1 MANTTFQKILGNLST
16 NANVRNLVSD
26 LQRLSS
32 ELKKQRSK
40 LNTRFSAEKAEALR
54 QAHSQYKRILSL
66 TGKSEQDL
74 ERELEKALTKIK
86 KSAADVEKNLQYYRS
101 KAKGEAQKLEKLLRA
116 KAASASAQA
125 KKGKTGGKKTKRKAS
140 KKRR

>member
-1 MANTTFQKILGNLST
+1 MANTTFQKILGNLSS
-16 NANVRNLVSD
+16 NSNVKNLVSD
-26 LQRLSS
+26 LQKLST

-40 LNTRFSAEKAEALR
+40 LNTRWSAEKAQALK

-66 TGKSEQDL
+66 TGKSEEDL

-86 KSAADVEKNLQYYRS
+86 KSAADVEKNLQFYKS
-101 KAKGEAQKLEKLLRA
+101 KAKDEAAKLEKLLRA
-116 KAASASAQA
+116 KAAAASAEA
-125 KKGKTGGKKTKRKAS
+125 SKSKSGPKTARKSS